1 MPRSFHK
8 LRVPH
13 EVADLIR
20 GMHPNLKRKVRA
32 SLDMILTDP
41 DKGKALKGE
50 LTELKSFRVSSF
62 RIIYRISKKC
72 IEIVAIGPRQK
83 IYEET
88 FLILKRDG
96 SI

>member
-13 EVADLIR
+13 GVADLIR

-41 DKGKALKGE
+41 DKGNALKGE
-50 LTELKSFRVSSF
+50 LTGLKSFRVSNF
-62 RIIYRISKKC
+62 RIIYRISKKG
-72 IEIVAIGPRQK
+72 IEIVALGPRQK
-83 IYEET
+83 IYEKT
-88 FLILKRDG
+88 FLTLKRDG

>member
-1 MPRSFHK
+1 M
-8 LRVPH
+8 
-13 EVADLIR
+13 IR

-50 LTELKSFRVSSF
+50 STGLKSFRVSNF

-72 IEIVAIGPRQK
+72 IEFVAIGPRQK

>member
-13 EVADLIR
+13 GVADLIR

-32 SLDMILTDP
+32 YLDMILTDP
-41 DKGKALKGE
+41 DKGNALKGE
-50 LTELKSFRVSSF
+50 LTGLKSFWVSNF
-62 RIIYRISKKC
+62 RIIYRISKKY

-88 FLILKRDG
+88 FLIFKRDG

>member
-13 EVADLIR
+13 GVADLIR

-32 SLDMILTDP
+32 YLDMILTDP
-41 DKGKALKGE
+41 DKGNALKGE
-50 LTELKSFRVSSF
+50 LTGLKSFRVSNF
-62 RIIYRISKKC
+62 RIFYRISKKG
-72 IEIVAIGPRQK
+72 IEFVAIGPRQK